1 MKTWNIIVYCFAVGA
16 FVGCEHEVA
25 PGPLPVRE
33 HPLYFTAG
41 IAKSASAG
49 ITTRADDPDTDTIT
63 PKLVAARNSLL
74 KKTFTEGD
82 VIRICNTKTN
92 SEEPSFN
99 IVEGGSPVYQYVW
112 KKYNGYDNGF
122 EEGSDAEDVWVEQ
135 NNYDS
140 NSEYLFVPDS
150 ISADTKYGFYASDL
164 ITDGIGSFQLY
175 AMWWREYRSGNR
187 ENEPVI
193 EEDQSKIDG
202 LLNSDMMLAYRRHS
216 IDFPYA
222 AMRLV
227 FWHVFSMLD
236 VRITLPDYDKGH
248 VNTGEGDAIPDRMP
262 SGYEKD
268 SVKLS
273 MLGIPLGY
281 TVTHSADYNPGS
293 LLSVIAKTDVTS
305 PDIPMYLYYTSGPF
319 PKDDT
324 VDEGKVETSN
334 YRTYGFC
341 GILPPLTWTAD
352 QEVQPLLRLKLK
364 DPLSGAD
371 RYFAYTPNKQND
383 DSANSLTL
391 ACGKISVVVFDL
403 PRNADEMEVVRAT
416 IEPWT
421 EAEVEVPVTEV
432 GK

>member
-16 FVGCEHEVA
+16 FAGCEHEVA
-25 PGPLPVRE
+25 PDPLPVRE

-41 IAKSASAG
+41 IAGSASAG
-49 ITTRADDPDTDTIT
+49 ITTRADASDTIT
-63 PKLVAARNSLL
+63 PKLVAARDSLL

-82 VIRICNTKTN
+82 VIRICNTNTDK
-92 SEEPSFN
+92 EEPSFN
-99 IVEGGSPVYQYVW
+99 IEGRSSVYQYVW
-112 KKYNGYDNGF
+112 KKYKNESGLP
-122 EEGSDAEDVWVEQ
+122 EGSDEEDKWLDEGPD
-135 NNYDS
+135 DS
-140 NSEYLFVPDS
+140 RSEYLFVPDS
-150 ISADTKYGFYASDL
+150 IPSTDVKYGFYASDL
-164 ITDGIGSFQLY
+164 ISDGANYFQLY
-175 AMWWREYRSGNR
+175 AAWWKEFEPGVRDNA
-187 ENEPVI
+187 PVI
-193 EEDQSKIDG
+193 ERDQSTKDG
-202 LLNSDMMLAYRRHS
+202 FLNSDMMLAYRKHS
-216 IDFPYA
+216 IDYPYA

>member
-248 VNTGEGDAIPDRMP
+248 VNAGEGDAIPDRLP

-268 SVKLS
+268 SVKLFMTNVPVDYS
-273 MLGIPLGY
+273 I
-281 TVTHSADYNPGS
+281 THTADYSSGN
-293 LLSVIAKTDVTS
+293 LLSVLPNTS
-305 PDIPMYLYYTSGPF
+305 ERAEAIPMYRYYTSGPF
-319 PKDDT
+319 LKDVQ
-324 VDEGKVETSN
+324 VDEGKMKKDSC
-334 YRTYGFC
+334 RTYGFC
-341 GILPPLTWTAD
+341 GIVPPMEWTAD

-364 DPLSGAD
+364 DPLSRAD
-371 RYFAYTPNKQND
+371 RYYTYTPTKIND
-383 DSANSLTL
+383 SEYSLTL
-391 ACGKISVVVFDL
+391 QGGHISVLEFDL
-403 PRNADEMEVVRAT
+403 PRNVDKMEVVRAT

-421 EAEVEVPVTEV
+421 EAETDVPVTEM